1 MNRMLVYLVGE
12 PGSGKTTAMRALT
25 VGYARSEVSVGGCPF
40 MRLERPTCAPYGPD
54 PLPGLPLTIME
65 LGRDREGHF
74 GGTDALAMNISP
86 KAIAAMGLLHP
97 GLVLAEGDRLAHD
110 RFLGACEDQG
120 WTVHVAALATP
131 PQVAAE
137 RRAERGTGQN
147 ETWVRGR
154 RTKAVALAQR
164 WGAARIDGTG
174 SPEAVAATL
183 REQII
188 AWNPTKGLSN
198 T

>member
-1 MNRMLVYLVGE
+1 MNRVLVMLVGE

-25 VGYARSEVSVGGCPF
+25 AAYARTEVSLGGCPF
-40 MRLERPTCAPYGPD
+40 MRLDSDHPP
-54 PLPGLPLTIME
+54 PGMPATIIE

-131 PQVAAE
+131 PHLAAE

-174 SPEAVAATL
+174 SPEAVAALL

-188 AWNPTKGLSN
+188 AWNPTKGLLNS
-198 T
+198 